1 MKLID
6 LLVKELP
13 KRGGWPH
20 DALSITQDNDGSLC
34 VWNTNDPHF
43 PA

>member
-13 KRGGWPH
+13 KRGGWPE
-20 DALSITQDNDGSLC
+20 AANYVVQDYD
-34 VWNTNDPHF
+34 
-43 PA
+43 

>member
-13 KRGGWPH
+13 KRGGWPEV
-20 DALSITQDNDGSLC
+20 ALNATQDEDG
-34 VWNTNDPHF
+34 
-43 PA
+43 

>member
-13 KRGGWPH
+13 KRGGWPQNVTH
-20 DALSITQDNDGSLC
+20 IGKDYDR
-34 VWNTNDPHF
+34 
-43 PA
+43 